1 MSFKEMHI
9 RILLLQLLSSWK
21 IGSKEE
27 ELTTRHRIVNKLIW
41 LTGTSRNAL
50 LVVVC
55 GLLGWGLQ
63 DKLPLRLI
71 GM

>member
-1 MSFKEMHI
+1 MHTHFI
-9 RILLLQLLSSWK
+9 LQLLSSWK
-21 IGSKEE
+21 IGPKEDE
-27 ELTTRHRIVNKLIW
+27 LLTTKHQIVNKLIW

-50 LVVVC
+50 LVILC